1 MKPGAKR
8 DLTFPESARCACAGI
23 VATFRKGR
31 NIRIQ
36 TLAALIAIIGGIW
49 LHISLTEWVVIVF
62 CIGLV
67 IGSECMNTSFE
78 DVVDLACPHHDSL
91 AGRAKD
97 IAAGAVLI
105 FSLMSLVIGL
115 LIFIPRIVVLM
126 GIW

>member
-1 MKPGAKR
+1 MKPGAEK
-8 DLTFPESARCACAGI
+8 DLTFFESARCARAGI
-23 VATFRKGR
+23 IATFRKGR

-36 TLAALIAIIGGIW
+36 ACAAVIAIIGGIL

-78 DVVDLACPHHDSL
+78 DVVDLACPHHDPL

-97 IAAGAVLI
+97 IAAGAVLV
-105 FSLMSLVIGL
+105 FSLMSLVVGL
-115 LIFIPRIVVLM
+115 IIFIPRIGALM